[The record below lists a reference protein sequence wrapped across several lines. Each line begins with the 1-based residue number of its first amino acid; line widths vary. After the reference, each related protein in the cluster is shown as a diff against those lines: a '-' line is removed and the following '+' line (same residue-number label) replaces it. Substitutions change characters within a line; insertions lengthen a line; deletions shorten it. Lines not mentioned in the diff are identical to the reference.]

1 MKSQFVISNSEENNG
16 HGGRRTRSY
25 AFTEQG
31 IAMLSAVLKSDVAVQ
46 VSIKIMDAF
55 IEMRHFIAGN
65 ALMF

>member
-1 MKSQFVISNSEENNG
+1 MKRQDYITWDQYFM
-16 HGGRRTRSY
+16 
-25 AFTEQG
+25 G